1 MRWSPL
7 FTCIPQ
13 ILTPRLLEVVF
24 WHFFMNRSFLS
35 GETSSP
41 CWRVPIFRS
50 RMLGWQYW
58 AATFSNKMN
67 SERVV
72 KDSFYTHLI
81 SIKDWVTTTR
91 KNAELHKN
99 CTIYV
104 TMYYSKAR
112 NKSHARIKGGWG
124 KRGFWPPWKNLI
136 HILNLPKTGLGPPLE
151 KLSGSA

>member
-7 FTCIPQ
+7 ITCIPQ

-67 SERVV
+67 SERAI
-72 KDSFYTHLI
+72 KDSF
-81 SIKDWVTTTR
+81 
-91 KNAELHKN
+91 LHSLY
-99 CTIYV
+99 I
-104 TMYYSKAR
+104 
-112 NKSHARIKGGWG
+112 NKKLGYHYLKGVGG
-124 KRGFWPPWKNLI
+124 GGGSGPPWKIQIYLFTYNTCKFTKNRSRSPFRKKFWICAWEYKLI
-136 HILNLPKTGLGPPLE
+136 SCQANSSVCTKNF
-151 KLSGSA
+151 